1 MKQLNETIRP
11 RALLAGVRLNENQDF
26 EVSMKELNNLVKA
39 CDMEPMARIDQNLA
53 SINAAYYIGSGKV
66 GEIREAVETLR
77 ADYVVFNDTLS
88 PSQLKNLQREIDVP
102 VSWRYFHGEPRPKRH
117 GCRWNRPGS
126 STCCPG
132 LWDSETLWAARA
144 GPAVL

>member
-77 ADYVVFNDTLS
+77 ADYVVFKIPCPL
-88 PSQLKNLQREIDVP
+88 PSLKTCRER
-102 VSWRYFHGEPRPKRH
+102 SM
-117 GCRWNRPGS
+117 
-126 STCCPG
+126 CPYG
-132 LWDSETLWAARA
+132 TARI
-144 GPAVL
+144 